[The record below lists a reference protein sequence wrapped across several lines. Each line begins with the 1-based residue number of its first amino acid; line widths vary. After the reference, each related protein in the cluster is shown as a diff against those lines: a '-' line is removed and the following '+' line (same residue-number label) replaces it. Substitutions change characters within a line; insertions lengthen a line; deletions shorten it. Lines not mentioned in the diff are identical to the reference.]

1 MGYVFISI
9 TTYLASLA
17 VAGYAMSSVLLIK
30 SEESEGRVELLVD
43 KQVSRTGWMSSHL
56 AVAALCSAGL
66 LLATGIAGGL
76 TYGFVT
82 SDLSNG
88 FWSIFL
94 MNVSKIPPVWVLL
107 GLTALLYGLWPRIT
121 SLSWVAWLA
130 FILLELGWEAQV
142 VDWSLLQISPFSYVH
157 YTIDITNL
165 PLFSLVCLVCISVL
179 MTGIGLLG
187 FRNRDILTKA

>member
-1 MGYVFISI
+1 MG
-9 TTYLASLA
+9 TT
-17 VAGYAMSSVLLIK
+17 
-30 SEESEGRVELLVD
+30 
-43 KQVSRTGWMSSHL
+43 
-56 AVAALCSAGL
+56 
-66 LLATGIAGGL
+66 
-76 TYGFVT
+76 GFNRFT
-82 SDLSNG
+82 IWLR
-88 FWSIFL
+88 
-94 MNVSKIPPVWVLL
+94 
-107 GLTALLYGLWPRIT
+107 PRIT